1 MPGNAD
7 PSPQQIT
14 YVNFIWKGIL
24 LLLLL
29 LLQLQLINHQTNT
42 TSNNLTRSNLLYK

>member
-24 LLLLL
+24 LLLLSIII
-29 LLQLQLINHQTNT
+29 INLVAKVGDFILFL
-42 TSNNLTRSNLLYK
+42 SSGFFM